1 MKPKYSKIF
10 GIVSVFY
17 FDAKIIQFFNLPNY
31 LQTKI
36 IPRLQQLK
44 LEMNEFGKTVL
55 WSHALHELEAHRRD
69 TNKSPILLAILDSYC
84 YLWLRRK
91 YFHSEIK
98 RKASFPFVF
107 HSFIRIF
114 AER

>member
-1 MKPKYSKIF
+1 LKILILGAAELQIALPF
-10 GIVSVFY
+10 GQRPLVRQNGQPFHSSE
-17 FDAKIIQFFNLPNY
+17 AQEPSSL
-31 LQTKI
+31 
-36 IPRLQQLK
+36 
-44 LEMNEFGKTVL
+44 
-55 WSHALHELEAHRRD
+55 SEAHRRD
-69 TNKSPILLAILDSYC
+69 TNKIPLTLAILDSYC